1 MTEYQVVCGRL
12 SQIVF
17 QNEENGYAVIRLI
30 AKDGAEITATG
41 CMPALGIGE
50 ELTLYGKWITHQ
62 TYGEQF
68 TAEEAQYAIDHLE

>member
-41 CMPALGIGE
+41 CMPALGIE
-50 ELTLYGKWITHQ
+50 
-62 TYGEQF
+62 
-68 TAEEAQYAIDHLE
+68 